1 VIRVIGITPEI
12 RAARLVALD
21 WGTTSLRAWLLGGD
35 GRILESRR
43 HARGL
48 LSTAA
53 AGPERAREH
62 RMAFD
67 EACGDWLRAN
77 TALPAIACGMVGS
90 AQGWQEVGYLTVPT
104 DLVIDA
110 ADLIAVRHDLGALH
124 LVPGL
129 RMAPHGTASG
139 DLMRGEETQLIGVLD
154 VLPDADGPLTLVL
167 PGTHTKWV
175 RVDNRRVTSFTTVM
189 SGEVFALVLQHGI
202 LALTVAEGKRDDA
215 AFARGLAAGAGDARG
230 LPAELFGAR
239 ALVLEGLLDPASVP
253 DYVSGLIIGDE
264 VRHQLP
270 RHANP
275 DRIILC
281 GTTDLCRR
289 YASALGQHGV
299 QTHIV
304 SEDATARGLW
314 AIAVHSGLIEPD
326 AATTSAETPDERRAI
341 S

>member
-1 VIRVIGITPEI
+1 VTRVIGITPEI
-12 RAARLVALD
+12 VAPRLVALD
-21 WGTTSLRAWLLGGD
+21 WGTTSLRAWLLGDD

-43 HARGL
+43 YGQGL

-53 AGPERAREH
+53 AGADRAREYKK
-62 RMAFD
+62 AFD

-90 AQGWQEVGYLTVPT
+90 AQGWQEAGYLTVPT

-110 ADLIAVRHDLGALH
+110 AELITVHHELGGLH

-139 DLMRGEETQLIGVLD
+139 DFMRGEETQLIGILD

-175 RVDNRRVTSFTTVM
+175 RMDNRKVISFTTVM
-189 SGEVFALVLQHGI
+189 SGELFTLVLRHGI
-202 LALTVAEGKRDDA
+202 LALTVAQDEHDAA
-215 AFARGLAAGAGDARG
+215 AFARGLMAGAGDARG

-239 ALVLEGLLDPASVP
+239 ALVLDGLLDPASVP

-275 DRIILC
+275 GRIVLC

-289 YASALGQHGV
+289 YASALRQHGV

-314 AIAVHSGLIEPD
+314 AIASHSGLIKTD
-326 AATTSAETPDERRAI
+326 AATTSAETPDERKAI